1 LKILKALEERN
12 ERLHCPSICPPS
24 IYSLL
29 LLCWS
34 LNSKDRPKFQRIVQL
49 LNQYRPNQY
58 RVIRDN
64 KQINQLTLVRGD
76 TVSVFDAFADKPLWK
91 GQNHRTQQ
99 VGLFPRI
106 CLETTTTKTNDR
118 ISWPVKGSF
127 IHTGH
132 RHGTGQGPSWGKIDK
147 IDEYDPSNIKNFKFF
162 CSLFYCRTIL
172 SNPIVTPI
180 DSNERDENVKSSFV
194 RKILQSFVFF
204 FAMIFFFCSVVSN
217 ILQLNETNNQTRA
230 VVTRPAPPVPKAPP
244 TISEDLFLI
253 DFSDYSPVK
262 SPENDILSFDPLIL
276 NETPSTMQNLP
287 ASPII
292 QTRFSN
298 QTIDPQLF
306 VANVVNGVTEQ
317 LKNDFPRLNIDKKDY
332 TPPLVRKF
340 TVPYPTSYYNTT
352 QRPRP

>member
-1 LKILKALEERN
+1 MKILKALEERN

-162 CSLFYCRTIL
+162 CSRFYCRTIL

-204 FAMIFFFCSVVSN
+204 CNDF
-217 ILQLNETNNQTRA
+217 
-230 VVTRPAPPVPKAPP
+230 
-244 TISEDLFLI
+244 LFL
-253 DFSDYSPVK
+253 FSCFKYSAI
-262 SPENDILSFDPLIL
+262 E
-276 NETPSTMQNLP
+276 
-287 ASPII
+287 
-292 QTRFSN
+292 
-298 QTIDPQLF
+298 
-306 VANVVNGVTEQ
+306 
-317 LKNDFPRLNIDKKDY
+317 
-332 TPPLVRKF
+332 
-340 TVPYPTSYYNTT
+340 
-352 QRPRP
+352 